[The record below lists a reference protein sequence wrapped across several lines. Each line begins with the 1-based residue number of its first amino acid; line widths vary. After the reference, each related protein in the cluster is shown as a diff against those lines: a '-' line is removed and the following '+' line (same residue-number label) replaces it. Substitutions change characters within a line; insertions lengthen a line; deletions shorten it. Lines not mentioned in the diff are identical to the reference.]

1 MFKRILVYLDGSKF
15 AEEILPYVIE
25 QAKSFN
31 SKVFL
36 LKVNTVPSYLPAYSA
51 MPGITSGASAG
62 WAIKLEEIDTKSYL
76 DKMIRE
82 LGEMGLDV
90 KPLIHTGPVIDIV
103 LKCIRDNAI
112 DLIAMTSQTYKGW
125 KRLFLGS
132 ITENILRECNIPLLV
147 INPYEKPGAVKSKED
162 EKSYHPDESRR
173 AIS

>member
-1 MFKRILVYLDGSKF
+1 MFNRILVFLDGSKF
-15 AEEILPYVIE
+15 AEGILPYVIE

-36 LKVNTVPSYLPAYSA
+36 LKVNNASSHLSAYSA

-76 DKMIRE
+76 DKMVRE
-82 LGEMGLDV
+82 LSKMGLDTE
-90 KPLIHTGPVIDIV
+90 PLIHAGPIIDIV

-112 DLIAMTSQTYKGW
+112 DLVAMTSHAYKGW
-125 KRLFLGS
+125 RRLFLGS

-147 INPYEKPGAVKSKED
+147 INPCED
-162 EKSYHPDESRR
+162 YKNGNNQNK
-173 AIS
+173 

>member
-1 MFKRILVYLDGSKF
+1 MFNRILVYLDGSKF

-36 LKVNTVPSYLPAYSA
+36 LKVNIASSYLPAYSA

-76 DKMIRE
+76 DKMVCE
-82 LGEMGLDV
+82 LSDIGLDTE
-90 KPLIHTGPVIDIV
+90 PLIHTGPIIDIV

-112 DLIAMTSQTYKGW
+112 DLIAMTSQAYKGW

-132 ITENILRECNIPLLV
+132 ITENILRECNIPLMV
-147 INPYEKPGAVKSKED
+147 INPCEECKAIKNQEDRVPSSK
-162 EKSYHPDESRR
+162 
-173 AIS
+173 